1 MAGNSG
7 EPGRTV
13 VSKAA
18 LILMTL
24 AAGGGQTL
32 SSLACQT
39 HLPVSTVHR
48 LIRELVKTPLVERKA
63 GGEYWP
69 GPALRTLANAVAEPT
84 LHSYGPLAV
93 DDLSAVLNM
102 TVRLGVP
109 ENLRLCYVEKP
120 PGLRPGTSFPN
131 SARLPMHA
139 TALGKALLAF
149 MPATFVRLVVSAGL
163 PRYTAYTLTTVH
175 ELLHSLAKI
184 RRHGIATC
192 NRELHPGIHAIA
204 VPVFAGGSVPICAME
219 VLVPDLSES
228 TLMHVTPALI
238 VTARRLSRELATPR
252 GRASQAPLH
261 RTDDHH
267 GERRPQRGRNEE
279 ERCARNRLIAV
290 HDTGLLSSAVG
301 SAV

>member
-1 MAGNSG
+1 LL
-7 EPGRTV
+7 
-13 VSKAA
+13 A
-18 LILMTL
+18 LT
-24 AAGGGQTL
+24 AEGGQTL
-32 SSLACQT
+32 SSLARQT
-39 HLPVSTVHR
+39 RLPVSTVHR
-48 LIRELVKTPLVERKA
+48 LIRELAKTPLVERNA

-69 GPALRTLANAVAEPT
+69 GPAFLGLACTTSGPT

-93 DDLSAVLNM
+93 DDLSATLHM
-102 TVRLGVP
+102 TVRLGVL
-109 ENLRLCYVEKP
+109 EDIRLRYVEKQ
-120 PGLRPGTSFPN
+120 PGPQPGTLFPN
-131 SARLPMHA
+131 SARLPLHA

-149 MPATFVRLVVSAGL
+149 MPPTFVRLVGTAGL
-163 PRYTAYTLTTVH
+163 PRYTPHTLTTIH
-175 ELLHSLAKI
+175 ELLHSLAQV
-184 RRHGIATC
+184 RRRGIATC
-192 NRELHPGIHAIA
+192 NRELHPGVRAIA
-204 VPVFAGGSVPICAME
+204 VPVFAPDGVPICAME

-267 GERRPQRGRNEE
+267 EERRPQRGRNEE
-279 ERCARNRLIAV
+279 EPCARNRLTAV